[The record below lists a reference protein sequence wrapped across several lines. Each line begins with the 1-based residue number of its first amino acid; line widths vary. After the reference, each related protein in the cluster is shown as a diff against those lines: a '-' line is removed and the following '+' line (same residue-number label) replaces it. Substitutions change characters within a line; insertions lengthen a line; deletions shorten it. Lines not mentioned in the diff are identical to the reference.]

1 METKQRY
8 YPPATTRSSLMLQ
21 VASSLVAEREWRYR
35 QAKVTLREQGGHGPE
50 VCFFGDDS
58 PGGIE
63 AVGRGEV
70 HIATVNPAT
79 VLALAAR
86 GKGPFKKPLPL
97 RTIAVVPSLDQLGF
111 AVSQESGLTSL
122 YDIRKRR
129 YPLKLSLRG
138 QKNHS
143 IHIVVKEVLAAV
155 GTSIEDILAW
165 GGRISYDEGNMDDP
179 HGFRARVAAVKR
191 GETDAIFDEALNL
204 WVNLASES
212 GMRFLSLEDSLL
224 KELEALGLRRGTIEK
239 AEFSKLPRD
248 VTTIDFSG
256 WPVYTL
262 ASAPDELITSFC
274 RGLMESRDSIPWQ
287 GEGPLPLERMCRDT
301 PEGPLAV
308 PLHSAAERFWRECGY
323 LSK

>member
-1 METKQRY
+1 MEEKHRY

-21 VASSLVAEREWRYR
+21 VASKLVAAREWQYR
-35 QAKVTLREQGGHGPE
+35 QAKIVLREQGGHGPE
-50 VCFFGDDS
+50 FYFFGDDS
-58 PGGIE
+58 PAGVV
-63 AVGRGEV
+63 AVGRGEIQ
-70 HIATVNPAT
+70 IATVNPAT
-79 VLALAAR
+79 LLGLAAL
-86 GKGPFKKPLPL
+86 GKGPFEKPLPL

-111 AVSQESGLTSL
+111 AVSEGTGLKSL
-122 YDIRKRR
+122 FDIRERR
-129 YPLKLSLRG
+129 FPLKLSVRG

-143 IHIVVKEVLAAV
+143 IHIVLKEVFSAV
-155 GTSIEDILAW
+155 GASIEDILSW
-165 GGRISYDEGNMDDP
+165 GGRISYDEGGTDDP

-191 GETDAIFDEALNL
+191 GEINAIFDEALSL
-204 WVNLASES
+204 WVNLAAES
-212 GMRFLSLEDSLL
+212 NMRFLSLENSLL
-224 KELEALGLRRGTIEK
+224 RDLEALGLRRGTIEK
-239 AEFSKLPRD
+239 AEFPQLPGD
-248 VTTIDFSG
+248 VTTVDFSG